1 MSAGGWKRVS
11 AVLGLAC
18 AVLLYRDCTRPPTAR
33 ATERD
38 DLSESSRDRGA
49 SYDGAGAD
57 GDDGSGTRGRR
68 RGAAATTD
76 EPSDDEI
83 AAEEENPAWSI
94 TAPAWVMWL
103 APQPG
108 EHLLHYRDR
117 IVPLAQAAV
126 APHRSRVARGLDD
139 FAQQAGL
146 DSTQRAELDAAVEEA
161 ASTIGDRVLGAAL
174 GGDFSPQTFKPSLG
188 VALARDVLDA
198 VDKANRRFE
207 ASLRDDQRSA
217 LAGHPFDVADYLL
230 FSTRWEDMIGAN

>member
-11 AVLGLAC
+11 AVLGVAC
-18 AVLLYRDCTRPPTAR
+18 AILLYRDCTRPPTAR

-38 DLSESSRDRGA
+38 DLGERDRGRGG
-49 SYDGAGAD
+49 SYDGTSSD
-57 GDDGSGTRGRR
+57 SDDPGSSARR
-68 RGAAATTD
+68 RAAAARTD
-76 EPSDDEI
+76 EPSEDEV
-83 AAEEENPAWSI
+83 AAEEQNPAWSI

-108 EHLLHYRDR
+108 ENLLHYRDR

-139 FAQQAGL
+139 FSQRAGL
-146 DSTQRAELDAAVEEA
+146 NSTQRAELDAAVQEA

-174 GGDFSPQTFKPSLG
+174 GGDFSPQTFKPSMG

-207 ASLRDDQRSA
+207 ASLREDQRAA

>member
-1 MSAGGWKRVS
+1 MSAAGWQRVS

-33 ATERD
+33 ATERED
-38 DLSESSRDRGA
+38 AETERTRA
-49 SYDGAGAD
+49 AAYDGDSSGDAAEDATRARRRAAGAAE
-57 GDDGSGTRGRR
+57 T
-68 RGAAATTD
+68 
-76 EPSDDEI
+76 
-83 AAEEENPAWSI
+83 EEEPLPDEVVPAWSI

-108 EHLLHYRDR
+108 ENLLHYRDR

-139 FAQQAGL
+139 FAARAGL
-146 DSTQRAELDAAVEEA
+146 NSQQRAELDAAVDEA
-161 ASTIGDRVLGAAL
+161 ATTIQDRVLGAAL
-174 GGDFSPQTFKPSLG
+174 GGDLSPSTFKPTTG

-207 ASLRDDQRSA
+207 ASLRDDQRTA

-230 FSTRWEDMIGAN
+230 FATRWEDMIGAH

>member
-1 MSAGGWKRVS
+1 MSAGGWRRVS

-38 DLSESSRDRGA
+38 DASERDAARA
-49 SYDGAGAD
+49 ERDTDAD
-57 GDDGSGTRGRR
+57 ADADPRAHRR
-68 RGAAATTD
+68 TAAASNEPATEELAD
-76 EPSDDEI
+76 EEQ
-83 AAEEENPAWSI
+83 PAWSL

-108 EHLLHYRDR
+108 ENLLHYRDR

-139 FAQQAGL
+139 FAQRAGL
-146 DSTQRAELDAAVEEA
+146 NSAQRAELDAAVQEA
-161 ASTIGDRVLGAAL
+161 ASTIGDRVIGAAL
-174 GGDFSPQTFKPSLG
+174 GGDLSPQTFKPSVG

-207 ASLRDDQRSA
+207 ASLREDQRAA